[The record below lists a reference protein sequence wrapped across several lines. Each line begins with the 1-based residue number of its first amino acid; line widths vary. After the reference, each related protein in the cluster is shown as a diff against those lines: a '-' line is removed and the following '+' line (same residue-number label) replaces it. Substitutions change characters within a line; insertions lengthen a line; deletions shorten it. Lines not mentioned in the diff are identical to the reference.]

1 MTTHSVKTSVP
12 PNSRAALLLE
22 GASFHD
28 SWSIVSSDVTL
39 SALDYFIAA
48 AKRTPRWIDACMTI
62 RNRVG
67 RLLGIKDL
75 GTLSG
80 ISDDKQASDYK
91 PGERVGIFTVFEN
104 SFDEAIIGDKDKH
117 LNVALSVYREE
128 HPDGK
133 QVSVTVTTI
142 VHINNLLG
150 RIYMLPVKPMHRLI
164 APTVLSAIGS
174 SDNPEITL

>member
-1 MTTHSVKTSVP
+1 MNTHSVKTSVP

-22 GASFHD
+22 GASFYD
-28 SWSIVSSDVTL
+28 AWGVVSSDVTL
-39 SALDYFIAA
+39 SALGYFIAA

-67 RLLGIKDL
+67 RLFGIKDL

-80 ISDDKQASDYK
+80 ITDDKQACDYK

-104 SFDEAIIGDKDKH
+104 GFDEAIIGDKDRH
-117 LNVALSVYREE
+117 LNVALSIYREE
-128 HPDGK
+128 HPDGT
-133 QVSVTVTTI
+133 QVSVTATTI
-142 VHINNLLG
+142 VHTNNLLG

-174 SDNPEITL
+174 NEKPA